1 MRLLNILIVSFL
13 LLTSCTIQYDKSY
26 EWFQTQGFNLTEC
39 GVVATAN
46 ILRSK
51 GYDVTN
57 TEIRDYHIKP
67 LWWTFFEITD
77 VLNKYNIEYTYLNSS
92 INNIKLL
99 KNNEFGLLYIN
110 NNHFILI
117 SNINN
122 NSYIVYDSITGIYK
136 SDIDVIYNK
145 ISYHPILGKYKF
157 LKIKR

>member
-1 MRLLNILIVSFL
+1 MRLLNILIVSLL

-57 TEIRDYHIKP
+57 SEIRDYHIKP

-110 NNHFILI
+110 NN
-117 SNINN
+117 
-122 NSYIVYDSITGIYK
+122 SYIVYDSITGIYK
-136 SDIDVIYNK
+136 SDIDTIYNK
-145 ISYHPILGKYKF
+145 ISYHPTLGKYKF